1 LEGQHIVKVGGG
13 EHFSIAMN
21 IQGSAIWSWGRADYG
36 QLGRF
41 DVETDSGHFESTP
54 KLVQFPDTSG
64 DGKGGALLFA
74 DIDAS
79 DRSASVI
86 SDQGDVYTWGFG
98 ETGVTGVDGSDL
110 LRPQKLNI
118 ASTSNGGQ
126 DKAIVHN
133 VSGGGQ
139 HTLMVISY

>member
-1 LEGQHIVKVGGG
+1 MEGQNIVKVGGG

-21 IQGSAIWSWGRADYG
+21 IEGSVIWSWGRADYG

-41 DVETDSGHFESTP
+41 DVEPDSGHFESTP
-54 KLVQFPDTSG
+54 KPVPFPDTSG

-79 DRSASVI
+79 DRGASAI

-98 ETGVTGVDGSDL
+98 ETGMTGVDGADL
-110 LRPQKLNI
+110 LRPK
-118 ASTSNGGQ
+118 S
-126 DKAIVHN
+126 
-133 VSGGGQ
+133 
-139 HTLMVISY
+139 